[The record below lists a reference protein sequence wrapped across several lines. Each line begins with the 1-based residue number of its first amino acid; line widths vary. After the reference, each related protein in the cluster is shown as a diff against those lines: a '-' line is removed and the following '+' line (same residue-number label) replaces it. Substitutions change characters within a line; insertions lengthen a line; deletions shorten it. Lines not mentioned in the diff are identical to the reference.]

1 MPKLKAS
8 SITEYLE
15 IVPEV
20 AIPHIKEIRALLCKV
35 APNAIETI
43 KWGVPVYEE
52 KRILFSYSAAKAH
65 LNFMPIR
72 SSLAPFEKE
81 LADFKTGKDTIQIP
95 YNKPFP
101 KNIILM
107 IAKHREHDV
116 RVNDAR
122 WM

>member
-1 MPKLKAS
+1 MPKLKA
-8 SITEYLE
+8 TTVEEYLQ
-15 IVPEV
+15 IVPE
-20 AIPHIKEIRALLCKV
+20 AAAPHIKALRTLLSEV
-35 APNAIETI
+35 APNAMEVI

-65 LNFMPIR
+65 LNFMPTR

-101 KNIILM
+101 EKIIRK
-107 IAKHREHDV
+107 IAGHREHDV

>member
-1 MPKLKAS
+1 MPKLKA
-8 SITEYLE
+8 TTVAEYLE

-20 AIPHIKEIRALLCKV
+20 ALPHIQAIRALLGEV

-52 KRILFSYSAAKAH
+52 KRILFSYSAAKSH
-65 LNFMPIR
+65 LNFMPTR
-72 SSLAPFEKE
+72 SSLVPFEEE
-81 LADFKTGKDTIQIP
+81 LSAFKTGKDTIQLP
-95 YNKPFP
+95 YNKPLP
-101 KNIILM
+101 KELIRK
-107 IAKHREHDV
+107 IAMHREHDV